1 MKTFYT
7 TVTGTYFRLYS
18 DLIEE
23 RTNHFLFWGLLSFT
37 TKRVYRNETA

>member
-7 TVTGTYFRLYS
+7 NYTTTHFKLYS
-18 DLIEE
+18 GLIEE
-23 RTNHFLFWGLLSFT
+23 RTTHFLFWGLLSFT